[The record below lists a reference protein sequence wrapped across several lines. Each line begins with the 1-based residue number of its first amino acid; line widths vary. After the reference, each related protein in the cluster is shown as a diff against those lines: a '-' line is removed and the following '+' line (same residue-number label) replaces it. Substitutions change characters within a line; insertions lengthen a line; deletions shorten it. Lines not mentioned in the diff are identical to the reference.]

1 MIDLDRLEVLLGAAT
16 PGPWQAFIGG
26 EAPQLIYPGVVCFA
40 CSPETKAYVV
50 VVGGEIREHVAN
62 AQFVAAAH
70 EELPAILAELRA
82 AREEIGKLRV
92 DLTELEMW
100 RAIQCATI
108 RLADAVPGDGATEET

>member
-1 MIDLDRLEVLLGAAT
+1 MTEEERAA
-16 PGPWQAFIGG
+16 WQFCGKLT
-26 EAPQLIYPGVVCFA
+26 EAVAEATGYTGTKDPPQL
-40 CSPETKAYVV
+40 
-50 VVGGEIREHVAN
+50 VAHC
-62 AQFVAAAH
+62 A
-70 EELPAILAELRA
+70 AILAELRA